1 MVKET
6 VKVHLPE
13 EVEIRPVAMLVQLA
27 SKFDSTLHIESGSKS
42 FNAKSIMGMMTLGL
56 YAGETITVSAD
67 GTDEV
72 QALETLTGYLT
83 GNKTVH

>member
-6 VKVHLPE
+6 VEVHIPE
-13 EVEIRPVAMLVQLA
+13 QAEIRPVAMLVQLA
-27 SKFDSTLHIESGSKS
+27 SRFTSSLHIESGTKS

-67 GTDEV
+67 GEDEE
-72 QALETLTGYLT
+72 QALQTLTGYLT
-83 GNKTVH
+83 GHVEA